1 MPSEASLRGGS
12 RYLIEG
18 TRLSK
23 LSFVLGKRTKGRLGT
38 GISRG
43 FSLYPSDMDDA
54 KADFLTL
61 YSSPLLSQ
69 TTGRPCQVVAFAK
82 DGLSLVFF
90 KVLVS
95 LLPSRSSK
103 RWLAFSLLNLSS

>member
-69 TTGRPCQVVAFAK
+69 TTDMIVLEGAGFF
-82 DGLSLVFF
+82 GSL
-90 KVLVS
+90 
-95 LLPSRSSK
+95 
-103 RWLAFSLLNLSS
+103 FSLNLSS